1 MNSDEIFRV
10 VQRYIEEHLE
20 EEIGVREL
28 CEIAGYS
35 EYHFIRLFKK
45 KFNVTPK
52 KYVNRRRLIK
62 ASEDILLGNKIID
75 VALKYTW
82 KSHSGFVKSFE
93 KEFGF
98 YPSLLK
104 VMILEINQLG
114 GGFMSH
120 VFLNAPKVGATKE
133 ELLELLK
140 NKISENNIYI
150 DGNELNC
157 VYDCACRAYENVKRY
172 SGEEYVTHT
181 LNVAIILADLEV
193 TKNILLAGMLCD
205 VNKKGSKKLK
215 EFKNDL
221 PKDVYTF
228 AEKVQNS
235 GNEEVDFD
243 NDIFYI
249 KIAERLHNMRT
260 IEFIDSEKKKQKA
273 KETMDKYIPLAR
285 TLNNQKLL
293 DELNDLSLKYYQE

>member
-1 MNSDEIFRV
+1 MAMNSDEIFLIV
-10 VQRYIEEHLE
+10 KRYIEEHLE
-20 EEIGVREL
+20 EEIEIREL
-28 CEIAGYS
+28 CKIAGYS

-45 KFNVTPK
+45 NFNVTPK
-52 KYVNRRRLIK
+52 KYINRRRLIK

-93 KEFGF
+93 NEFGF

-104 VMILEINQLG
+104 VMRLEINQFG
-114 GGFMSH
+114 GSAMSH

-140 NKISENNIYI
+140 IKINENKIDINENEVNR
-150 DGNELNC
+150 

-172 SGEEYVTHT
+172 SGEEYVTHV
-181 LNVAIILADLEV
+181 LNVSIILADLEV
-193 TKNILLAGMLCD
+193 TKNILLAGMFCD
-205 VNKKGSKKLK
+205 VNKKGSRKLM

-221 PKDVYTF
+221 PEDVYTL
-228 AEKVQNS
+228 AEEVQNS
-235 GNEEVDFD
+235 GNEEMNFD
-243 NDIFYI
+243 NEIVYI

-260 IEFIDSEKKKQKA
+260 IEFIDSEKIKQKA
-273 KETMDKYIPLAR
+273 KETMDKYIPLVR
-285 TLNNQKLL
+285 RLNNQKLL
-293 DELNDLSLKYYQE
+293 DELNDLSLKYY